1 MKLNEKQ
8 KGVIFKIFMFGVIQ
22 ILCYIINLMISAKL
36 GDFVWTPEML
46 TSSLTGN
53 IIQILNLILIINA
66 VILFVY
72 VVIFLILLLKS

>member
-1 MKLNEKQ
+1 MKLNVKQ
-8 KGVIFKIFMFGVIQ
+8 KSVIYKIIFFGVIQ

-53 IIQILNLILIINA
+53 IIQILNLVLIINA

-72 VVIFLILLLKS
+72 VVIFVILLLKS